1 MIQTIPAKPI
11 ARPAIRAGVIRSPS
25 QSQATIAA
33 NSGDA
38 ELKIA
43 STPVPVEI
51 AA

>member
-25 QSQATIAA
+25 QSQATTAE
-33 NSGDA
+33 NSGAA

-43 STPVPVEI
+43 STPESMVS